1 MYEEFKYVNHLGEEI
16 NFGRE
21 GMYVNASDLHDY
33 NWTVA
38 SINGKI
44 SGFSRGM
51 QNRSLPVRIA
61 CVSESDGIM
70 KRNRLFE
77 LPEKD
82 VIGEEYGRLVI
93 NGYHCDCFITASK
106 KARYNV
112 SDRYMA
118 VTLTITT
125 DRPVWVKETLV
136 QVNADP
142 GWESGIVGGVDFPF
156 DFPFDYVGT
165 IDRHTH
171 RANTAYA
178 DSNFRMV
185 IHGVCSNPTVY
196 VNGHEY
202 QVNVDVGLNEM
213 LTVDSSIQKIYVTD
227 RNGDTVNAFDK
238 RNRDSY
244 IFQKIPPGT
253 LDIKWNNQ
261 FTIDLYLLEERSEPR
276 WRMGEK
282 V

>member
-77 LPEKD
+77 IPEKD

-136 QVNADP
+136 QVNTDP
-142 GWESGIVGGVDFPF
+142 GWTPGLEGGLDFPY
-156 DFPFDYVGT
+156 DFSHDYSAFVQRDT
-165 IDRHTH
+165 QQPTS
-171 RANTAYA
+171 AFVE
-178 DSNFRMV
+178 SNFRMI
-185 IHGVCSNPTVY
+185 IHGLVSNPSVT

-202 QVNVDVGLNEM
+202 QVDTMVGIGET
-213 LTVDSSIQKIYVTD
+213 LTIDSVNKTLYVTHTD
-227 RNGDTVNAFDK
+227 GTQENVFDK

-244 IFQKIPPGT
+244 IFQPMPPGT

-261 FTIDLYLLEERSEPR
+261 FEIDLYILEERSEPK
-276 WRMGEK
+276 WFMGG